1 MKRLMMFVSLML
13 LMSQPLMA
21 VRVKD
26 LVEIQGVRENKLTG
40 YGLVV
45 GLNGTGD
52 KSGADFT
59 VVAMANMLKN
69 IGVQV
74 NPGALKPK
82 NVAAVMVTASLP
94 PFARSGQK
102 MDVTVSSVG
111 DATSLNGGTLIT
123 APLYGPDG
131 KVYALAQGAVSVG
144 GFAVEGQSGSN
155 VTKNFPTVGRI
166 PDGSVVERSLNT
178 SLGDNLTLVLTN
190 PDFTTANRLVASV
203 NRHFGSPVAQ
213 AEDLSTVRV
222 RLPGAYSEKLV
233 DFVAQLEAIEVNP
246 DNYARVV
253 VNERTGTVVMG
264 SNVKIATVA
273 IAHGNLSIRIS
284 ETPQVSQPGAL
295 AGGTTAVTA
304 GTSMQ
309 VAEGG
314 KGLVVLPSGT
324 TIGEMV
330 GALNAIGVTPR
341 DLVIILQSIKRS
353 GALYADLEVI

>member
-1 MKRLMMFVSLML
+1 MKKTLML
-13 LMSQPLMA
+13 AGLLMLMAQPLLA

-74 NPGALKPK
+74 NPNAIKPK
-82 NVAAVMVTASLP
+82 NVAAVMITASLP

-111 DATSLNGGTLIT
+111 DASSLNGGTLIT

-131 KVYALAQGAVSVG
+131 KVYALAQGAISVG
-144 GFAVEGQSGSN
+144 GFSVEGQSGSN
-155 VTKNFPTVGRI
+155 QTKNFPTVGRI
-166 PDGSVVERSLNT
+166 PDGSIVERSLNT
-178 SLGDNLTLVLTN
+178 SLGNELTLVLSN

-203 NRHFGSPVAQ
+203 NRHFGSAVAQ

-222 RLPGAYSEKLV
+222 RLPGSYNDKTV
-233 DFVAQLEAIEVNP
+233 DFVAQLEALEVNP

-264 SNVKIATVA
+264 SMVKISTVA

-284 ETPQVSQPGAL
+284 ENPQVSQPGPL
-295 AGGTTAVTA
+295 AGGNTAVTP
-304 GTSMQ
+304 GSSVE
-309 VAEGG
+309 VAESG

-341 DLVIILQSIKRS
+341 DLVIILQSIKKS